1 MNFERFKNFGIGL
14 AFLLVQIVLFRHLK
28 IMQVQPDLLL
38 IFLVWYMG
46 RKDRTS
52 ALLMAAGLGFLQ
64 DALLD
69 FWGLNMFTKTLL
81 VFISYNF
88 IPKGTQK
95 QLLIGQVFLT
105 IVIAALLHN
114 LIFLGL
120 NAIIQSYT
128 GEYFF
133 WQHLIGSSLYTAFI
147 ASFIQLFRTK

>member
-14 AFLLVQIVLFRHLK
+14 GFLIVQIVLFRHLK

-38 IFLVWYMG
+38 IFLVWYMTQ
-46 RKDRTS
+46 KDRTS

-69 FWGLNMFTKTLL
+69 LWGLNMFVKTLL

-88 IPKGTQK
+88 IPKGGK
-95 QLLIGQVFLT
+95 KRLLIGQVFLA
-105 IVIAALLHN
+105 IAIAALLHN

-120 NAIIQSYT
+120 NAIIQNYT
-128 GEYFF
+128 GEFF
-133 WQHLIGSSLYTAFI
+133 
-147 ASFIQLFRTK
+147 